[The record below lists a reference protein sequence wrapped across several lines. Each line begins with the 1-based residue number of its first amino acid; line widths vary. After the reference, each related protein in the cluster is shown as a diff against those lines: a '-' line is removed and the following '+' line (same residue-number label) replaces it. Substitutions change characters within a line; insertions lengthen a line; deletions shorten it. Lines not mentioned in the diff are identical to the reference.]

1 MRDRRNWKRISVW
14 PSARR
19 GRGGAPLLAALLLVW
34 ATAVSPDPSAAE
46 TATPPAAPAPD
57 ATPRAVID
65 SLHASLIG
73 VMKEAKTL
81 GYPGRYER
89 LAPVLANHFD
99 TPWMAEK
106 SIGREWAQL
115 AAPDRERLVNAFRR
129 FTTANYAGRFDG
141 YGGERF
147 ETLRDEP
154 SLQSTMLVY
163 SRLLESNGEVT
174 ELNYRL
180 RQVGSDW
187 RIIDV
192 YLNGTVSELALR
204 RSEYSSIIKRDGL
217 EALIKALEGKISKL
231 EAGEVSS

>member
-1 MRDRRNWKRISVW
+1 MRREHFRGTRAAARI
-14 PSARR
+14 
-19 GRGGAPLLAALLLVW
+19 AALLVVLSW
-34 ATAVSPDPSAAE
+34 DGLTPQRSAAE
-46 TATPPAAPAPD
+46 SATPPAAPVAD
-57 ATPRAVID
+57 ATPRAVVD
-65 SLHASLIG
+65 SLHASLLS

-89 LAPVLANHFD
+89 LAPVLASHFD

-106 SIGREWAQL
+106 SIGREWTVL
-115 AAPDRERLVNAFRR
+115 ATPDRERLVNAFRR

-154 SLQSTMLVY
+154 SLQNTMLVY
-163 SRLLESNGEVT
+163 SRLQESNGEVT

-180 RQVGSDW
+180 RQVGSSW

-217 EALIKALEGKISKL
+217 EALIKALEGKISRL
-231 EAGEVSS
+231 EGGEVAS

>member
-1 MRDRRNWKRISVW
+1 MRNRR
-14 PSARR
+14 ARNR
-19 GRGGAPLLAALLLVW
+19 ECPRATRGGWPRAAALIAALWLSAIGLAAPG
-34 ATAVSPDPSAAE
+34 AGAE
-46 TATPPAAPAPD
+46 GATPPAAPAPD

-65 SLHASLIG
+65 SLHASLIS

-81 GYPGRYER
+81 GYPGRYQR
-89 LAPVLANHFD
+89 LEPVLASHFD

-106 SIGREWAQL
+106 SIGREWSKLSEA
-115 AAPDRERLVNAFRR
+115 DRERLVEAFRR

-163 SRLLESNGEVT
+163 TRLLESNGEVT

-180 RQVGSDW
+180 RQSGSSW

-231 EAGEVSS
+231 EAGEVAS

>member
-1 MRDRRNWKRISVW
+1 VR
-14 PSARR
+14 AR
-19 GRGGAPLLAALLLVW
+19 GWLASAALL
-34 ATAVSPDPSAAE
+34 ATLFALSAGPVAPRSASAE
-46 TATPPAAPAPD
+46 AATPPSSLSPD

-65 SLHASLIG
+65 SLHTTLLE

-81 GYPGRYER
+81 GYSGRYER
-89 LAPVLANHFD
+89 LAPVLASHFD

-106 SIGREWAQL
+106 SIGREWAKL
-115 AAPDRERLVNAFRR
+115 AEPDRERMIDAFRR

-163 SRLLESNGEVT
+163 TRLVESNGEVT

-180 RQVGSDW
+180 RQVGPSW

-217 EALIKALEGKISKL
+217 EALIDALEAKISKL
-231 EAGEVSS
+231 EAGDVAS